1 MSIENNSTIEQSRNM
16 PKGGEKSIPK
26 GWVETALGEVI
37 NIKHGFAFKGEF
49 ISLERNENILI
60 TPGNFKVGGG
70 FKSDKFKYYYG
81 DIPNDYILNPND
93 VIVTM
98 TDLSKIGDT
107 LGYSAKVPTDNKNY
121 LHNQRIGLL
130 IYKNNDFDKEYIYWL
145 LRTKHYQKSIVNS
158 STGSTV
164 RHTSPKRI
172 QEYSFNT
179 PQSIEEQKA
188 IAQILTAFD
197 DKIELL
203 QDQNKTLETTAQ
215 TIFKEWFGKYQIG
228 DELPEGWRVG
238 KLREVVKKISKG
250 TTPRKKD
257 LEGLKVEIPFLKV
270 KDISNEGLILKDNLE
285 LIPKKIHQNQLKRSI
300 LETNDI
306 LFSIAGTIGRVSIVN
321 KELNNSNC
329 NQALAFI
336 RLKDKNKFKEY
347 VRLWFKSKEIQ
358 GEINNCIVQG
368 VQANISLTVLGNL
381 AINIPNDI
389 KMTEWNNL
397 SKPIYQKIETNNAQ
411 TQTLKQTRDTLLPKL
426 MSGQLRVDEF
436 KERAV

>member
-1 MSIENNSTIEQSRNM
+1 VVS
-16 PKGGEKSIPK
+16 
-26 GWVETALGEVI
+26 
-37 NIKHGFAFKGEF
+37 
-49 ISLERNENILI
+49 
-60 TPGNFKVGGG
+60 KVL
-70 FKSDKFKYYYG
+70 F
-81 DIPNDYILNPND
+81 
-93 VIVTM
+93 
-98 TDLSKIGDT
+98 
-107 LGYSAKVPTDNKNY
+107 
-121 LHNQRIGLL
+121 
-130 IYKNNDFDKEYIYWL
+130 
-145 LRTKHYQKSIVNS
+145 
-158 STGSTV
+158 
-164 RHTSPKRI
+164 
-172 QEYSFNT
+172 
-179 PQSIEEQKA
+179 
-188 IAQILTAFD
+188 
-197 DKIELL
+197 
-203 QDQNKTLETTAQ
+203 
-215 TIFKEWFGKYQIG
+215 
-228 DELPEGWRVG
+228 
-238 KLREVVKKISKG
+238 
-250 TTPRKKD
+250 
-257 LEGLKVEIPFLKV
+257 
-270 KDISNEGLILKDNLE
+270 LE

>member
-26 GWVETALGEVI
+26 GWVETTLREVCDVQSGGTPSTKNLNYWNG
-37 NIKHGFAFKGEF
+37 NIGWITPKDLSNYTKVFIKKGER
-49 ISLERNENILI
+49 SI
-60 TPGNFKVGGG
+60 TKVGLGNSSAKLLPKHTILFSSRAPIGYVVIAENEITTNQG
-70 FKSDKFKYYYG
+70 FKNLICNEENSHYKFFYYLLKLKAEH
-81 DIPNDYILNPND
+81 IEK
-93 VIVTM
+93 
-98 TDLSKIGDT
+98 LSSGST
-107 LGYSAKVPTDNKNY
+107 FSEASAS
-121 LHNQRIGLL
+121 LM
-130 IYKNNDFDKEYIYWL
+130 
-145 LRTKHYQKSIVNS
+145 KSIEI
-158 STGSTV
+158 TT
-164 RHTSPKRI
+164 PK
-172 QEYSFNT
+172 
-179 PQSIEEQKA
+179 SIKEQKA